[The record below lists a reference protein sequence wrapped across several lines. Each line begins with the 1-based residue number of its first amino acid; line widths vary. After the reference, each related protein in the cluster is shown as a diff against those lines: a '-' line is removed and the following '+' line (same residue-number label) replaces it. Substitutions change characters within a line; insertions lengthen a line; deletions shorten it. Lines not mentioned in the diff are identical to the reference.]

1 MDKSKDIDA
10 FCIDGKL
17 PEEYVDEMVAFFKI
31 LGDESRVRI
40 LHALSAG
47 ELCVSDLVDAVE
59 LSQSSVSH
67 QLRLLRLNGLVKA
80 RREGRNIYYALDDN
94 HVMDIFNTS
103 LRHVAHKFENH

>member
-1 MDKSKDIDA
+1 MDKSQDIDA

-17 PEEYVDEMVAFFKI
+17 PDEFVDEMVAFFKI
-31 LGDESRVRI
+31 LGDETRVRI
-40 LHALSAG
+40 LHVLSHG
-47 ELCVSDLVDAVE
+47 ELCVTDLVEAVA

-80 RREGRNIYYALDDN
+80 RRDGRNIYYALDDE
-94 HVMDIFNTS
+94 HVTDIFLTT

>member
-1 MDKSKDIDA
+1 MDKLHDIDA
-10 FCIDGKL
+10 FCINGNL
-17 PEEYVDEMVAFFKI
+17 PDEYVDEMVAFFKI
-31 LGDESRVRI
+31 LGDETRIRI
-40 LHALSAG
+40 LHVLSHG
-47 ELCVSDLVDAVE
+47 ELCVTDLVEAVD

-94 HVMDIFNTS
+94 HVTDIFITS